1 MIESI
6 SFHYLKNANFLL
18 VSFFY

>member
-1 MIESI
+1 MIEPI
-6 SFHYLKNANFLL
+6 SFHYFKNANFLL